1 MAPWAGRRRLWIAG
15 ALFVCA
21 CGAGAALDALFG
33 SGNDL
38 KPRNSKMIAAFPPPV
53 CTHWTIAGDDAG
65 AGALTRFAV
74 IGDYGSDGPIERAV
88 AELVTRWRP
97 SFILTTGDNN
107 YPRGEA
113 STIDANIGLHYHE
126 YIGGYRGQ
134 MGCGADRGRFFP
146 ALGNHDWLTAGAQP
160 YLDYFTLPGNE
171 RYYDVQWGEVH
182 VFALDSDSSEP
193 DGILA
198 DSVQA
203 RWLKARLA
211 ASTAR
216 WQVVYM
222 HHPPYSSGPH
232 GSSFQ
237 MRWPF
242 KEWGADLVLA
252 GHDHTYERLN
262 IDGLTYIV
270 DGLGGASFY
279 AMGQP
284 IEGSLVRHT
293 GTAGA
298 LLIEADASTLRARFQ
313 DAAGQTID
321 DLTLPAP

>member
-1 MAPWAGRRRLWIAG
+1 MAPWFGRRRLWIVG
-15 ALFVCA
+15 ALFVVA
-21 CGAGAALDALFG
+21 CGTGAALDSLFG
-33 SGNDL
+33 PGDNV
-38 KPRNSKMIAAFPPPV
+38 KPRDGILAPAPPKV
-53 CTHWTIAGDDAG
+53 CTQWTVAGDDAG
-65 AGALTRFAV
+65 ALTRFVV

-126 YIGGYRGQ
+126 YIGSYHGQ
-134 MGCGADRGRFFP
+134 MGCGADRNRFFP
-146 ALGNHDWLTAGAQP
+146 ALGNHDWLSTGAQP

-171 RYYDVQWGEVH
+171 RYYDVPWGDVH
-182 VFALDSDSSEP
+182 VFALDSDGNEP
-193 DGILA
+193 DGIVA
-198 DSVQA
+198 DSAQA

-232 GSSFQ
+232 GSSVQ

-252 GHDHTYERLN
+252 GHDHTYERLS

-279 AMGQP
+279 PMGEP
-284 IEGSLVRHT
+284 VEGSLVRYT
-293 GTAGA
+293 GTGGA
-298 LLIEADASTLRARFQ
+298 LLIEADATSLHARFQ
-313 DAAGQTID
+313 DATGQTID
-321 DLTLPAP
+321 DLTLPPP